1 MPAAGLHASA
11 PVHSRLAASP
21 NMMSELDLGA
31 SVIRGAAVLPTMYA
45 LMSLNEYMTH
55 RYFQHLEFNRPD
67 SLLWLKAI
75 IAKVT
80 GDAGTP
86 ERLVSFF
93 NAVAEARVAAKPDSG
108 MAPYVGKGGD
118 MVAALAAFKDD
129 AAVQAAG
136 AKLKASM
143 TA

>member
-1 MPAAGLHASA
+1 MSHSAESAAQFFTQINTWIEED
-11 PVHSRLAASP
+11 AAFK
-21 NMMSELDLGA
+21 
-31 SVIRGAAVLPTMYA
+31 AAV
-45 LMSLNEYMTH
+45 
-55 RYFQHLEFNRPD
+55 
-67 SLLWLKAI
+67 